1 MSESER
7 AAALKEVQLEL
18 FAIRQKYLL
27 KTGKLKRKLFLI
39 QGGGMKRCRAKGCSS
54 LGELMRFDQFYKD
67 DRSADGY
74 YHICCECKVRLS
86 TERYYRKRN
95 VLSKGKAA

>member
-1 MSESER
+1 MSEAER
-7 AAALKEVQLEL
+7 AEALKEVQLEL

-39 QGGGMKRCRAKGCSS
+39 QGGGMKRCRAIACASQ
-54 LGELMRFDQFYKD
+54 GEPMKFDQFYKD

-74 YHICCECKVRLS
+74 YQYCKECKVRLS
-86 TERYYRKRN
+86 KDRYHRKRN
-95 VLSKGKAA
+95 VISRGKAA